1 MLAAGL
7 FSNLCPETVSSAS
20 VLASLF
26 HPGSYFGIFV
36 FLVLTGCGLPV
47 PEEVAIVLA
56 GVLSAQG
63 KLLAG
68 PALVAC
74 LTGALLGDCLIY
86 AIGRRW
92 GPSLLVAHP
101 RFAKL
106 LRADREKTFEEAVER
121 HALKVLLAARFM
133 VGIRGPVY
141 LAAGAV
147 RMPFRRFVMYDLLS
161 VTIVVGGVFGLS
173 YAYGDSVLQW
183 IRHAELTVT
192 GAVLAAA
199 AVLAIYLYRR
209 HRRSASRP
217 VASSGSQHG
226 S

>member
-1 MLAAGL
+1 M
-7 FSNLCPETVSSAS
+7 
-20 VLASLF
+20 LASLF
-26 HPGSYFGIFV
+26 HPGSYFGIFF

-63 KLLAG
+63 KLLPG
-68 PALVAC
+68 PALAAC
-74 LTGALLGDCLIY
+74 WTGALLGDCLIY

-92 GPSLLVAHP
+92 GPGLLVSHP

-106 LRADREKTFEEAVER
+106 LKADREAKFEEAIER
-121 HALKVLLAARFM
+121 HAFKVLLLARFM

-147 RMPFRRFVMYDLLS
+147 RMPFRRFVMYDVIGVS
-161 VTIVVGGVFGLS
+161 VVVGSVFGLS
-173 YAYGDSVLQW
+173 YAYGDPVLQW

-192 GAVLAAA
+192 VAVLTAV
-199 AVLAIYLYRR
+199 AVLTVYLYRR
-209 HRRSASRP
+209 HRRNASRP
-217 VASSGSQHG
+217 ATSGGTSHHG

>member
-1 MLAAGL
+1 MVG
-7 FSNLCPETVSSAS
+7 
-20 VLASLF
+20 SLF
-26 HPGSYFGIFV
+26 HPGSYLGIFV

-63 KLLAG
+63 NLLTG
-68 PALVAC
+68 PALAAC
-74 LTGALLGDCLIY
+74 LAGALLGDCIIY

-106 LRADREKTFEEAVER
+106 LRADREAKFEEAIER
-121 HALKVLLAARFM
+121 HAMKVLLLARFM

-147 RMPFRRFVMYDLLS
+147 GMPFRRFVLYDLLG
-161 VTIVVGGVFGLS
+161 VTIVVGGVFALS
-173 YAYGDSVLQW
+173 HAYGNQVLSW

-192 GAVLAAA
+192 ITVLAVVA
-199 AVLAIYLYRR
+199 AVGVYLYRR
-209 HRRSASRP
+209 YRRSSTHAM
-217 VASSGSQHG
+217 AGGGSQDRR
-226 S
+226 

>member
-1 MLAAGL
+1 M
-7 FSNLCPETVSSAS
+7 
-20 VLASLF
+20 LASLF
-26 HPGSYFGIFV
+26 HPGSYLGIFV

-63 KLLAG
+63 KLLTG
-68 PALVAC
+68 PALAAC
-74 LTGALLGDCLIY
+74 LTGALLGDFLVY

-101 RFAKL
+101 RFARL
-106 LRADREKTFEEAVER
+106 LRADREAKFEEAIER
-121 HALKVLLAARFM
+121 HAFKVLLLARFM

-147 RMPFRRFVMYDLLS
+147 RMPFRRFAMYDLLG
-161 VTIVVGGVFGLS
+161 VWLVVGGVFGLS
-173 YAYGDSVLQW
+173 YAFGNDVLQW

-192 GAVLAAA
+192 VAVLAAA

-209 HRRSASRP
+209 HRRSASRV
-217 VASSGSQHG
+217 VARRSSQHG